1 MKKLKMNSI
10 LEEILKSE
18 SQKQG
23 VEHAMI
29 NEIVQLNISID
40 SSETSEKRRR
50 QKAINV
56 VLESYISEEDKL

>member
-1 MKKLKMNSI
+1 MNSI

-18 SQKQG
+18 AQKQG
-23 VEHAMI
+23 VKNTMI

-50 QKAINV
+50 QKAING
-56 VLESYISEEDKL
+56 VLASYISEEDSL

>member
-1 MKKLKMNSI
+1 MNSI

-29 NEIVQLNISID
+29 NKIVQLNISID

-50 QKAINV
+50 QKAINMI
-56 VLESYISEEDKL
+56 LESYISEEDEL

>member
-1 MKKLKMNSI
+1 MNSI

-23 VEHAMI
+23 VEHTMI

-50 QKAINV
+50 RKAINMI
-56 VLESYISEEDKL
+56 LESYISEEDEL

>member
-1 MKKLKMNSI
+1 MNSI

>member
-1 MKKLKMNSI
+1 MNSI

-56 VLESYISEEDKL
+56 ILESYISEEDEL

>member
-1 MKKLKMNSI
+1 MNSI

-29 NEIVQLNISID
+29 NKIVQLNISID

-56 VLESYISEEDKL
+56 ILESYISEEDEL